1 MKAAFVTGGG
11 GYVGS
16 RLCRELTGKGCLV
29 TAYDLHF
36 LNEGSTSTGVCYVV
50 VGANE
55 SSSEPSASIV
65 NVCSGQGRQNRSALS
80 T

>member
-16 RLCRELTGKGCLV
+16 RLCRELSGKGCLV

-36 LNEGSTSTGVCYVV
+36 LNEGSTQAGVRCVV
-50 VGANE
+50 VGADE
-55 SSSEPSASIV
+55 SSSNHPLV
-65 NVCSGQGRQNRSALS
+65 
-80 T
+80 